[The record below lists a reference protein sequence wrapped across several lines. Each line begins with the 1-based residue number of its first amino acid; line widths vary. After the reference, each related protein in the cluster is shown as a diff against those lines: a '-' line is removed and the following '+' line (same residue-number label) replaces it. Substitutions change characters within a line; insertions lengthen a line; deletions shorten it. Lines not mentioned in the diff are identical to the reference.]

1 MPNEQITGAD
11 CPALVYLVQDV
22 ERPSWRR
29 RRAVQSGPVVDPWS
43 YLAKRGRGTIRLTP
57 IEYRIL
63 KLLASRPNQVF
74 TPSRIAEAVSSGSQS
89 VTPET
94 LYRYVTSLRSQLGFF
109 SDYIQTVPYMGY
121 RFKA

>member
-1 MPNEQITGAD
+1 MPNEQFTSAD
-11 CPALVYLVQDV
+11 FPALVHLVQDAQ
-22 ERPSWRR
+22 RPACRR
-29 RRAVQSGPVVDPWS
+29 RRAVESELVVDPWS
-43 YLAKRGRGTIRLTP
+43 YPAKRGRGTIRLAP

-74 TPSRIAEAVSSGSQS
+74 TPRRIAEAVSSASQS